1 MNSSSLSVGAH
12 EGETFLTDGRPVLVN
27 VSSLRL
33 IISFFLASQATVWVA
48 QRGLLAVFAIYA
60 EAMLVLSLGI
70 PGIFFFG
77 KRLRQWTGGMVK
89 GVRREKRRASD
100 SPVSV

>member
-1 MNSSSLSVGAH
+1 M
-12 EGETFLTDGRPVLVN
+12 LVN

-48 QRGLLAVFAIYA
+48 ERGLLAVFAMYA
-60 EAMLVLSLGI
+60 EIMLVLSLGI
-70 PGIFFFG
+70 PGLFFFG

-89 GVRREKRRASD
+89 GVKKEKKRAPD
-100 SPVSV
+100 SPASY